1 MMVPHFFYL
10 DQFLNEGVSK
20 VDNINIE
27 AGERS
32 PKITCD
38 WEKGIMEVI
47 GESYPE
53 NVTEFYGPVLSAM
66 ENHLNS
72 KKNIKFLCAFELLY
86 FNSSSAKV
94 LMRIF
99 DMFEE
104 SAKSNGHS
112 ISVIWRVDEEDDNM
126 RELGEEFAEDIENIK
141 FEIVNK

>member
-1 MMVPHFFYL
+1 M
-10 DQFLNEGVSK
+10 
-20 VDNINIE
+20 DNINIE
-27 AGERS
+27 VGERS

-38 WEKGIMEVI
+38 WDKGVMEIV

-53 NVTEFYGPVLSAM
+53 NVTDFYGPVLSAV
-66 ENHLNS
+66 EKYLSTS
-72 KKNIKFLCAFELLY
+72 KDKSFSCTFELLY

-104 SAKSNGHS
+104 YSNSHGHN
-112 ISVIWRVDEEDDNM
+112 IKVIWQVDEEDDNM

-141 FEIVNK
+141 FEIVDK

>member
-1 MMVPHFFYL
+1 MMAHHFFFL

-20 VDNINIE
+20 VDNINKE

-38 WEKGIMEVI
+38 WEKGTMEVI

-72 KKNIKFLCAFELLY
+72 NKDKKFLCAFELLY

-94 LMRIF
+94 LMSLSSSSAIF
-99 DMFEE
+99 SSEVSSLTSSSEFWSVSGMLLLSKF
-104 SAKSNGHS
+104 SSW
-112 ISVIWRVDEEDDNM
+112 ISDSLAIS
-126 RELGEEFAEDIENIK
+126 
-141 FEIVNK
+141 